1 MAPTEAAALVFPFLW
16 VKKFLSK
23 LDFLITHV
31 IEKIIRPVSEGKTD
45 SISAGPIG
53 ADLSVYLLQ
62 LCGKFPPLSNH
73 PTGTIWFTREYAIL
87 RSAVALRWRTDWRTG
102 FYGDSKPLCDW
113 LPGATRPNEAYL
125 RFCFTLVSTHVHGIR
140 PCFTVTPH
148 PGNQQLCLTIIH
160 TSIIHPG
167 D

>member
-16 VKKFLSK
+16 FKMFLSK

-31 IEKIIRPVSEGKTD
+31 IETIIRPVSEGKTD

-73 PTGTIWFTREYAIL
+73 PTGTIWFTRVYAIW
-87 RSAVALRWRTDWRTG
+87 RSTVALRWRTDWRTVL
-102 FYGDSKPLCDW
+102 GDSKPLCDW

-125 RFCFTLVSTHVHGIR
+125 RFSFNLVSTHVYGIR
-140 PCFTVTPH
+140 PCFTITPD
-148 PGNQQLCLTIIH
+148 PGNRQLCLTIIQI
-160 TSIIHPG
+160 SIIHPG